1 MKMCSA
7 DFALL
12 RHSKMICYVA
22 SAGSNTLK
30 TRVFTCFHFVFSSM
44 QLEQGM
50 MGLIRSIRLRRILR
64 KSFEELDLNLTN
76 LDQDSF
82 TGRSYKQSFVVRGIL
97 FEVLRVKISYAMQ
110 KLDYTVYV
118 SRVTSCKIDL
128 WISYDTPVSKLYL

>member
-44 QLEQGM
+44 QGM
-50 MGLIRSIRLRRILR
+50 MGLIRGNRLLRILR
-64 KSFEELDLNLTN
+64 KNFKELDLNLTN

-82 TGRSYKQSFVVRGIL
+82 TGRSHKQILVVRGIL
-97 FEVLRVKISYAMQ
+97 FERRSVLRVKISYTLQ

-128 WISYDTPVSKLYL
+128 WISCGTPGSKLYL